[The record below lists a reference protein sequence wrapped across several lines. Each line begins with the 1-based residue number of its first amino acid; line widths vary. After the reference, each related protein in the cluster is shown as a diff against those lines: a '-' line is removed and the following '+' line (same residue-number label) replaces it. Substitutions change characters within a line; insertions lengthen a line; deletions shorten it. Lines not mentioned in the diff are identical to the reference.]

1 MRGPGTRR
9 GSRCKV
15 LRQLR
20 KGQLRNGTERA
31 LGTSQPR
38 GSWTSAR
45 VRAPEGPGF
54 PAPWVSMGPE
64 KVQCVLTG
72 SQVTLCERTTDMT
85 APPAADDPVI
95 QLAPAE
101 HPLTAPA
108 GPQPAATPCLAL
120 GLPGGVAG
128 WPRPAAPLDR
138 ARLELPQLAGLSR
151 PGPHL
156 RGRGRSPLPGP
167 GPAVWFLCSD
177 GRHKVGADIR
187 PERPLPR
194 AANRLPSQGP
204 PQVLPAA
211 TWVRSLSRLPSGIL
225 LLTRN
230 LSGSWRESWPSPRAG
245 EGRRPT
251 SSHGLGCPG
260 SGCWPRSPCKATG
273 PVGHL

>member
-1 MRGPGTRR
+1 MQR
-9 GSRCKV
+9 
-15 LRQLR
+15 
-20 KGQLRNGTERA
+20 
-31 LGTSQPR
+31 
-38 GSWTSAR
+38 
-45 VRAPEGPGF
+45 
-54 PAPWVSMGPE
+54 
-64 KVQCVLTG
+64 VLTG
-72 SQVTLCERTTDMT
+72 SQVTLCERTTDVT

-108 GPQPAATPCLAL
+108 GPQLAATPCLAL

-194 AANRLPSQGP
+194 AANRLPSQDP
-204 PQVLPAA
+204 PQVHPAA
-211 TWVRSLSRLPSGIL
+211 TWARSLSRLPSASCFSPGICQAV
-225 LLTRN
+225 
-230 LSGSWRESWPSPRAG
+230 GGRAGRRLGLGRG
-245 EGRRPT
+245 EGRLLPMD
-251 SSHGLGCPG
+251 SAVQAP
-260 SGCWPRSPCKATG
+260 AVG
-273 PVGHL
+273 PVLPAKPQAQWGISENLWEPLHAGQPPT